1 MGTQVVSA
9 DEQNSVTE
17 SVVFDVTTTKN
28 IADITNSTQ
37 CEDTDVNNLKSE
49 VTSVLESTDAYIQ
62 ESSIL
67 QIRREDDTKLE
78 IAFSEE
84 TAITENEDGVQT
96 ANLDV
101 TIVSEREK
109 TEEEQQSELLKEI
122 SKHQPQ
128 VAIDEKSE
136 IDQLSEQQI
145 VNYEEQTDLENEKV
159 KIVSIDDI
167 EVFSN
172 LFEKRVVGKFLDN
185 DFSQTLTTS
194 LVATSSTTGSVARG
208 DDYPSNLKNAAPDT
222 VIDQWRLYN
231 RECTSFTAYRLS
243 SVNNFTIPG
252 AYGNGGQWGSRAKRE
267 GYTVD
272 MNPAKGSVAWL
283 DDGGYGHVAWVSN
296 VIGNTVEIE
305 EYNYNW
311 NHNYNKRVVAKTS
324 FTGYIHFKDLVGS
337 SSGNTSGGTTNSG
350 GSLPASGTYKF
361 TSRTGIKAEPKI
373 SSADIAYYN
382 SGDSVNYDKTLEA
395 DNYQWISYVS
405 YTGVRR
411 YIAVNKLATTDTP
424 IVKGTI
430 NIKNKN
436 DQSGT
441 FDVIITNVS
450 SNSGLKEVQVP
461 IWSTQNGQDD
471 IVWYKA
477 SKQDD
482 GSYKTSVNISSH
494 KNNRGEYNIHLYY
507 VVNSG
512 KRVGVGGTKITIAE
526 AQSSTEKP
534 TGTISITNKNDQTGT
549 FDVVI
554 SNVSSPNGLK
564 EVKVP
569 VWATQ
574 NGQDDI
580 VWYKASKQ
588 SNGIY
593 KVSIKASNHKNY
605 KGEYNIHL
613 YYVQNDSKMVGVGG
627 TTTNVQ
633 FITKPSI
640 PDSGTYTFKGHA
652 SIKAEPKVSSPEL
665 AYYDA
670 GNSVNYDKVLLSDG
684 HYWISYIAVSG
695 NRRYISI
702 T

>member
-1 MGTQVVSA
+1 MKKNFLNQNSQQFSIRKYSFGVASVLVGCILIMGTQVVSA

-405 YTGVRR
+405 YT
-411 YIAVNKLATTDTP
+411 
-424 IVKGTI
+424 
-430 NIKNKN
+430 
-436 DQSGT
+436 
-441 FDVIITNVS
+441 
-450 SNSGLKEVQVP
+450 
-461 IWSTQNGQDD
+461 
-471 IVWYKA
+471 
-477 SKQDD
+477 
-482 GSYKTSVNISSH
+482 
-494 KNNRGEYNIHLYY
+494 
-507 VVNSG
+507 
-512 KRVGVGGTKITIAE
+512 
-526 AQSSTEKP
+526 
-534 TGTISITNKNDQTGT
+534 
-549 FDVVI
+549 
-554 SNVSSPNGLK
+554 
-564 EVKVP
+564 
-569 VWATQ
+569 
-574 NGQDDI
+574 
-580 VWYKASKQ
+580 
-588 SNGIY
+588 
-593 KVSIKASNHKNY
+593 
-605 KGEYNIHL
+605 
-613 YYVQNDSKMVGVGG
+613 
-627 TTTNVQ
+627 
-633 FITKPSI
+633 
-640 PDSGTYTFKGHA
+640 
-652 SIKAEPKVSSPEL
+652 
-665 AYYDA
+665 
-670 GNSVNYDKVLLSDG
+670 
-684 HYWISYIAVSG
+684 
-695 NRRYISI
+695 
-702 T
+702 